1 MKRSISSSLLTLG
14 LVAGVCGSIVAVQ
27 GQGTAASPNMSFF
40 ITSVGKGDG
49 ANYGGLAG
57 ADAHCTALARAAGST
72 KTSWHAY
79 LSATPVA
86 AANGNPAQAPVDARD
101 RIGNGPWYNSRGV
114 LVASNVED
122 LHSRKLAKD
131 VLLTEKG
138 TPNNGM
144 GDTPNTHDILTGS
157 DTAGRYMMI
166 GNNDTTCKNWTS
178 NAEGSAMLG
187 HHDGRGPNTNRN
199 FTSLTSAHMSAS
211 CSQPDLVRTGGAGQL
226 YCFAS
231 N

>member
-1 MKRSISSSLLTLG
+1 MKRRHSMYFVATAAAALL
-14 LVAGVCGSIVAVQ
+14 LVACNTTGPATSQ
-27 GQGTAASPNMSFF
+27 NKTSFF
-40 ITSVGKGDG
+40 VTGANPGKGADF
-49 ANYGGLAG
+49 GGLAG
-57 ADAHCTALARAAGST
+57 ADRYCQSLAETVGAGGRT
-72 KTSWHAY
+72 WRAY
-79 LSATPVA
+79 LSTNA
-86 AANGNPAQAPVDARD
+86 AGGSPAVNARD
-101 RIGNGPWYNSRGV
+101 RIGTGPWYNSKGV
-114 LVASNVED
+114 LVANNVDD

-138 TPNNGM
+138 VPNNGM
-144 GDTPNTHDILTGS
+144 GDQPNTHDILTGS
-157 DTAGRYMMI
+157 DTAGRYLLI
-166 GNNDTTCKNWTS
+166 GQNDTTCKNWTS

-199 FTSLTSAHMSAS
+199 FTSWTSAHMSAS